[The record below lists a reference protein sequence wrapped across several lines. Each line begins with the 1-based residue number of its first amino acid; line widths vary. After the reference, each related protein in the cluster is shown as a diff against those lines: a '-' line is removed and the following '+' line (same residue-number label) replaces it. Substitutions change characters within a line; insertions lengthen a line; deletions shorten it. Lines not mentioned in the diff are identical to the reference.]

1 VTTEERLRATNQ
13 AIADA
18 MRPVRPLELPAEQ
31 PARVPAGRRS
41 RRWLSWGAPLA
52 AAALVVAVAVA
63 LALVR
68 QAGGPPP
75 VTPATGASAT
85 PLASIPRYY
94 VALAGVGHSRPGVLK
109 AVAGDDQTGRTVAEL
124 IPSAGQNFQGVT
136 GAADDRTF
144 VLTSYADMETT
155 YYLLRLTPGAARPA
169 QLTKLPIKPVA
180 ARVPG
185 LALSPD
191 GRELAVIWTATTKTS
206 AVTYLVVYSVTSG
219 AALRTW
225 ITRVG
230 STNPSGGWASGQGL
244 SWVNG
249 DQGIDFRWQVLKYG
263 TGIYTNMIR
272 RVDVTAPGGDL
283 LADSRVAVRL
293 LNSVAVTKTMRSW
306 PCATSLTAG
315 NGTVVCGTLS
325 TGASYQEVCSTVP
338 PSFVTYSGTTGKR
351 LKVLYQ
357 YHGQCLYAV
366 SDVAWTDPTASRV
379 IAFLL
384 LSEKGINVAATDQFG
399 VVTDGRFT
407 PLPKL
412 VVGDGNASD
421 AGGLAF

>member
-1 VTTEERLRATNQ
+1 MTIEERLRATNQ
-13 AIADA
+13 AVADA
-18 MRPVRPLELPAEQ
+18 MRPVRPLELPGEQ
-31 PARVPAGRRS
+31 PARVPAGRS

-52 AAALVVAVAVA
+52 AAALVTAVAVS

-68 QAGGPPP
+68 QAAGPPP
-75 VTPATGASAT
+75 VTPATGGSAT
-85 PLASIPRYY
+85 PLGSIPRYY

-109 AVAGDDQTGRTVAEL
+109 AVVGDDQTGRTVAEL
-124 IPSAGQNFQGVT
+124 TPSASQNFQGVT

-144 VLTSYADMETT
+144 VVTSYADMETT

-180 ARVPG
+180 ARVTG

-191 GRELAVIWTATTKTS
+191 GRELAVMWTATTRTS

-219 AALRTW
+219 ASLRTW

-230 STNPSGGWASGQGL
+230 STSPSGGWASGQGL

-293 LNSVAVTKTMRSW
+293 LNDVAVTRDHVLRALRHIAERLQRDRGLRDAQLGRLVPGGLLDGS
-306 PCATSLTAG
+306 P
-315 NGTVVCGTLS
+315 VVRHLL
-325 TGASYQEVCSTVP
+325 
-338 PSFVTYSGTTGKR
+338 GTTGER

-357 YHGQCLYAV
+357 YHGRCLYAV
-366 SDVAWTDPTASRV
+366 SDVVWTDPTASRV

-384 LSEKGINVAATDQFG
+384 LSEKGINMAATDQFG
-399 VVTDGRFT
+399 VVTERPIHPAAEAGRR
-407 PLPKL
+407 
-412 VVGDGNASD
+412 
-421 AGGLAF
+421 